1 MDGRQRTSGCR
12 CSEEIIRQANKIKP
26 RTAGLFVFIR
36 SGNYLLRRFPRTW
49 DNCQAGRNSLRKSWN
64 LPPQSRLHLLLNKS
78 FPLVLY
84 NNCSRYKDRYSRN
97 SNKAKSWMFHCQYLH
112 RRMTKNQGTH
122 IQPNNIRY
130 GNRRNRNRNH
140 CRRNR
145 GSGRFRSKCCNE
157 NCPRNKRFLRSI
169 ASFRRSHN
177 NRDTGRSSRRPNILR
192 LNRSNRLKRPQS
204 RRIRRSCNRSRDF
217 PCRLCKKNRK
227 GMFCRL
233 CTRSDM
239 KFRQSRLPCRRVDG
253 LRHILQNRRS
263 YRGIVRKDKRGGNMK

>member
-1 MDGRQRTSGCR
+1 
-12 CSEEIIRQANKIKP
+12 
-26 RTAGLFVFIR
+26 
-36 SGNYLLRRFPRTW
+36 
-49 DNCQAGRNSLRKSWN
+49 
-64 LPPQSRLHLLLNKS
+64 
-78 FPLVLY
+78 
-84 NNCSRYKDRYSRN
+84 
-97 SNKAKSWMFHCQYLH
+97 MFHCQYLH

-177 NRDTGRSSRRPNILR
+177 NPHMGRIFCRIQIFELI
-192 LNRSNRLKRPQS
+192 RSNRKQS
-204 RRIRRSCNRSRDF
+204 RFRRRIRRSCSRSRGF
-217 PCRLCKKNRK
+217 PCACIWFRNSLSSSRREHSPELLPAHRYSHIRNKGRICIFCNWRQRNKLPPRPCRK
-227 GMFCRL
+227 R
-233 CTRSDM
+233 R
-239 KFRQSRLPCRRVDG
+239 KFRQSRLLCRRGDG

-263 YRGIVRKDKRGGNMK
+263 YMDIVRKDKRGGNMK